1 MVGIAVEAPLEC
13 FLKTRPPGKPSQ
25 RPGNKEDRPAYG
37 RSNILH
43 GITTERTDNGARR
56 KNVDV
61 CKMQPKKPFHCVPPH
76 TMVRQSGSLCH
87 YSPSSDI
94 SGTVATKGPS
104 GNLGGLSLMS
114 WTLMMNSDFGSS
126 ASSVLRSK
134 ACACRT

>member
-1 MVGIAVEAPLEC
+1 MLFKDPP
-13 FLKTRPPGKPSQ
+13 TRETLTATRKQ
-25 RPGNKEDRPAYG
+25 RGPAGLREIKHSARHYHREDRQ
-37 RSNILH
+37 R
-43 GITTERTDNGARR
+43 ARR

-61 CKMQPKKPFHCVPPH
+61 CKMQLKKPFHCAPPH